1 MEKQRHLVEIGNDVA
16 SAILVTRHEN
26 GMIGVTTPKGE
37 PYGTE
42 IMSILFGVVVSLIQ
56 HTEAAGVKE
65 MDLVR
70 KAFQSN
76 SLEEMRDWFVR
87 IALLVAADMEDSSND

>member
-1 MEKQRHLVEIGNDVA
+1 MKQQRHLVEIGDDVV

-26 GMIGVTTPKGE
+26 GMIGVATPKGE
-37 PYGTE
+37 PHNME
-42 IMSILFGVVVSLIQ
+42 VVAMLFGVVVSLVQ
-56 HTEAAGVKE
+56 GAEAVGIKE

-76 SLEEMRDWFVR
+76 SLEEMRDQFVR
-87 IALLVAADMEDSSND
+87 IALMVAADMEDSNND